1 MPKTETEKRLTDKE
15 KIRRLEHDIRVM
27 KRDHKKTFAE
37 IEKDRHKKNHGKALT
52 FILVAGVILISAA
65 YIYISTL

>member
-1 MPKTETEKRLTDKE
+1 MPKNGTEKRLTDKE

-37 IEKDRHKKNHGKALT
+37 IEKDRHKKNSGKALI
-52 FILVAGVILISAA
+52 FILIAGVILISAA
-65 YIYISTL
+65 YIYINML